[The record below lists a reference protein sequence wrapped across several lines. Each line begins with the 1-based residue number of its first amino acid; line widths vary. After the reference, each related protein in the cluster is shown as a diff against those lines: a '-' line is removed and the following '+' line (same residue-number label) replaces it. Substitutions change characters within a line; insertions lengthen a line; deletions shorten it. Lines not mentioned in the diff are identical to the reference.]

1 MIRAPPLFQ
10 PMILTS
16 DPAFVRHVHQHVMDF
31 EESPRLGSTMRSMG
45 LPNAIPCVT
54 GQPRKRIRR
63 AMETA
68 FSHNTMRDLFPM
80 MLAKANLA
88 ISEIQKGDQ
97 TSLDTVT
104 MSTRYMIDLMG
115 QCLYDEEYDSIAS
128 GMPTEFERIV
138 KRYYET
144 RVTLTAWDLNNVGVL
159 FFSKLAKSRSL
170 TREES
175 RYSQHRG

>member
-16 DPAFVRHVHQHVMDF
+16 DPAFVGHVHQHVLDF
-31 EESPRLGSTMRSMG
+31 EDSSQLGSTLRSMG
-45 LPNAIPCVT
+45 LPNAICCVS

-68 FSHNTMRDLFPM
+68 FSHSTMRDLFPL

-88 ISEIQKGDQ
+88 IDEIQKGDL

-115 QCLYDEEYDSIAS
+115 QCIFGEEYNSIGS
-128 GMPTEFERIV
+128 GMPTEFERTV

-144 RVTLTAWDLNNVGVL
+144 RVTLTAWDLKNVGVPL
-159 FFSKLAKSRSL
+159 FSQFVQTRSL
-170 TREES
+170 TRDAS
-175 RYSQHRG
+175 RYSRRRG